1 MAFATLFGILCP
13 FIVDVVILYWLFT
26 YDNNIECNIY
36 VSVWILSAPYS
47 VSGIIVLQ
55 EWKYYK
61 WYNQEKFCDT
71 VSWVVTEAI
80 YV

>member
-1 MAFATLFGILCP
+1 MAFTTLFGILCP

-47 VSGIIVLQ
+47 VSGITVLQ
-55 EWKYYK
+55 E
-61 WYNQEKFCDT
+61 
-71 VSWVVTEAI
+71 
-80 YV
+80 